1 MIRMNTVIFFI
12 VWAVVGAVYFVFD
25 TVQNEEQWT
34 RSEGHWA
41 ETLVA
46 GPVIWVLLALITVTG
61 RGLMLWNRWFS

>member
-25 TVQNEEQWT
+25 TVKNEERWT
-34 RSEGHWA
+34 RSEGHWT